1 MFNDYLISPAGSSNS
16 TFLAYNGDQP
26 FASFGSKALVQ
37 GVPSMCLPSA
47 PPKDNQ
53 PRGLVTEFLRLD
65 ASGKIGKSRN
75 CGRFEAGPTGKRKNL
90 YLMDPRSQ
98 YFAPI
103 LDLTPSEWHAAIV
116 SYEGKRVLMLWWD
129 CPGGQNTQA
138 TNLARQEDT
147 VLPAYFHRSGNIE
160 VCGEVYFILRQMWKP
175 YADIHTMRYAFASDL
190 APIISPVMKKWWRAV
205 WVTAGLWRV
214 YADDMNELFHAK
226 LKIPA

>member
-129 CPGGQNTQA
+129 CPGGKIPRRPTSLGRKIRCSLHTFTDQA
-138 TNLARQEDT
+138 TLKS
-147 VLPAYFHRSGNIE
+147 VGRS
-160 VCGEVYFILRQMWKP
+160 IL
-175 YADIHTMRYAFASDL
+175 S
-190 APIISPVMKKWWRAV
+190 
-205 WVTAGLWRV
+205 
-214 YADDMNELFHAK
+214 
-226 LKIPA
+226 